1 MAEQNFKNL
10 LKDIISTL
18 NPRTREIIEKR
29 FGLSSSRGQTLEA
42 IGKQFGIT
50 RERVRQIESEGLKQL
65 SRDTITAKLEPVFQ
79 LVGNHLKACG
89 GIRRE
94 DVLLKELGS
103 ILLPEEK
110 KSENA
115 VNFVLAL
122 GKKRLVYF
130 EGNDNLHPAWSHS
143 AGVCKDVVELASAI
157 KKYIASSN
165 KLLSHDSMINALKLE
180 AAKMA
185 NLNPEPA
192 SLASYL
198 SLSRHIS
205 KNPFGEWGLTQSPEV
220 SPRGVKDKAYLVLK
234 REQNPLHFR
243 QVCDLINKISFGT
256 RKAHPQTV
264 HNELIKDSRFVL
276 VGRGTYALR
285 DWGYEPG
292 TVKDVM
298 VNVLKKAGGA
308 LSKEEIIKQVLS
320 RRMVKENTILLNLQN
335 RKTFKRLDNE
345 KFVLA

>member
-10 LKDIISTL
+10 LKDIVSIL
-18 NPRTREIIEKR
+18 NPRTREVIEKR
-29 FGLSSSRGQTLEA
+29 FGLSSSREQTLEA
-42 IGKQFGIT
+42 IGKHFGIT
-50 RERVRQIESEGLKQL
+50 RERVRQVESEGLKQL
-65 SRDTITAKLEPVFQ
+65 SRDAVTAKLEPVFQ

-94 DVLLKELGS
+94 DMLLKELGS
-103 ILLPEEK
+103 ILLPDEK
-110 KSENA
+110 NPENA

-122 GKKRLVYF
+122 GKKRMVYF
-130 EGNDNLHPAWSHS
+130 EGNDNLHPAWSHN
-143 AGVCKDVVELASAI
+143 AGVCKDAAELASAV

-165 KLLSHDSMINALKLE
+165 KLLSHDAMINALKTE

-185 NLNPEPA
+185 NLNSEPA
-192 SLASYL
+192 SLVSYL

-205 KNPFGEWGLTQSPEV
+205 KNPFGEWGLAQSPEV

-243 QVCDLINKISFGT
+243 QVCDLINKTSFGT

-335 RKTFKRLDNE
+335 RKTFKKLDNE
-345 KFVLA
+345 KFLLA